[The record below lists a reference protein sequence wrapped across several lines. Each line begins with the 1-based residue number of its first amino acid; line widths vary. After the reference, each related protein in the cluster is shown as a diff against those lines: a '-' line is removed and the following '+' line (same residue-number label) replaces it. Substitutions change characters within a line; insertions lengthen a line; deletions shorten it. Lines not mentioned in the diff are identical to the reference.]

1 MKARGI
7 VTGICIVDAVLL
19 AASAVLYMRQDRTAP
34 VISFIDNEV
43 EYEEDMDP
51 FLLLEGVSAQDEK
64 DGDVSDTLLIEK
76 VSNTSRGDVI
86 VTYAA
91 MDSANN
97 VAKASRV
104 LKMAGEKAGQED
116 GAAGTNG
123 DRAESG
129 GADGEKENREGGSN
143 PEDGQNQDRE
153 AENPQEDPENPG
165 DGNASP
171 QDGTGSPQN
180 ENGGAGQPAE
190 GENQNRGEDNQGER
204 DEASAQPFGNER
216 GVAGVRETADNA
228 GQNIPAP
235 NGDQE
240 NQPEEDRQNQQPVLQ
255 LAAASLTVGA
265 GSAGVDWNQCIG
277 QLSDDTD
284 SRTQLYANL
293 AMEGHVDLATPGEY
307 PVMLYTRDSEGA
319 ESARQP
325 LVVRVE

>member
-43 EYEEDMDP
+43 EYEEDMDL

-116 GAAGTNG
+116 GAAGTDG
-123 DRAESG
+123 DGPENG
-129 GADGEKENREGGSN
+129 GADGEEENGEGGSN

-153 AENPQEDPENPG
+153 TENPQEGLLNPE
-165 DGNASP
+165 DGNEN
-171 QDGTGSPQN
+171 PQN
-180 ENGGAGQPAE
+180 ENGVGEQNPEDGNRNQGDRNEAAGQPVE
-190 GENQNRGEDNQGER
+190 
-204 DEASAQPFGNER
+204 NER

-284 SRTQLYANL
+284 SRTQLYASL

>member
-104 LKMAGEKAGQED
+104 LKMAGEKAGQEE
-116 GAAGTNG
+116 GAAGTDG
-123 DRAESG
+123 DGPENG
-129 GADGEKENREGGSN
+129 GADGEEENGEGGSN
-143 PEDGQNQDRE
+143 PEDGQNQDRD
-153 AENPQEDPENPG
+153 AENPQEGLLNPE
-165 DGNASP
+165 DGNEN
-171 QDGTGSPQN
+171 PQN
-180 ENGGAGQPAE
+180 ENGVGEQNPEDGNRNQGDRNEAAGQPVE
-190 GENQNRGEDNQGER
+190 
-204 DEASAQPFGNER
+204 NER